1 MLYEDMILGRAFE
14 DMCAQMYY
22 RGKMF
27 GFVHLYNGQEAVS
40 TGFIKLLKKEDSVAS
55 TYRDH
60 VHALSKGVP
69 ARNVMSELFGKT
81 TGCCRGQ
88 GGSMHM
94 FSKEHNMLGGFAFI
108 GEGIPVATGA
118 AFTSKYRREVL
129 KEADC
134 DHVTVAFFGDG
145 TCNIGQFYE
154 CLNMAALWKL
164 PIIFVVENNLW
175 AIGMSHLRATSDPE
189 IWKKGP
195 AFGMPGVHVDG
206 MDVLKVREVAKEAVG
221 RARRG
226 EGPTLV
232 ECETYR
238 FRGHSLA
245 DPDELR
251 DPGEHL
257 NLFPLLHIYF
267 HLYFILEFD
276 VSLDCAFKLLV
287 SVMPLVIV

>member
-1 MLYEDMILGRAFE
+1 
-14 DMCAQMYY
+14 
-22 RGKMF
+22 
-27 GFVHLYNGQEAVS
+27 
-40 TGFIKLLKKEDSVAS
+40 
-55 TYRDH
+55 
-60 VHALSKGVP
+60 
-69 ARNVMSELFGKT
+69 
-81 TGCCRGQ
+81 
-88 GGSMHM
+88 MHM
-94 FSKEHNMLGGFAFI
+94 FSKEHNLIGGFAFI

-118 AFTSKYRREVL
+118 AFSSKYRREVL

-134 DHVTVAFFGDG
+134 DHVTLAFFGDG
-145 TCNIGQFYE
+145 TCNNGQFFE

-164 PIIFVVENNLW
+164 PIVFVVENNLW
-175 AIGMSHLRATSDPE
+175 AIGMSHMRATSDPE

-206 MDVLKVREVAKEAVG
+206 MDVLKVREVAKEAIG

-226 EGPTLV
+226 EGSTLV

-257 NLFPLLHIYF
+257 HLVLVVWLSILFPV
-267 HLYFILEFD
+267 
-276 VSLDCAFKLLV
+276 VSLMNLHLAVQFDHCHFLFRIPFLLCF
-287 SVMPLVIV
+287 VI